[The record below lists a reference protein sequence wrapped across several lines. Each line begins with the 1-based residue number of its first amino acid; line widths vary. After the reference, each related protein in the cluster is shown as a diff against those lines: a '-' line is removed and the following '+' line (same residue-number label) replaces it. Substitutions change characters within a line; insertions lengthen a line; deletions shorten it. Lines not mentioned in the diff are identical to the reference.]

1 MICPCEKVLH
11 TLLANFQSW
20 RVYEIEKAV
29 KRCSIDAVDEDLFL
43 FALSM
48 LVCEHGIKIRTARRQ
63 DYLVGREISI
73 VNTEDNITK
82 IIVIS
87 ESFHAAEEGWGMIIG
102 GEKEAVCIYVQ

>member
-11 TLLANFQSW
+11 ALLANFQSW
-20 RVYEIEKAV
+20 RVYKIEKAL
-29 KRCSIDAVDEDLFL
+29 KRWCIDTIDEDLFL

-48 LVCEHGIKIRTARRQ
+48 LVREHGIKIWTARRQ

-73 VNTEDNITK
+73 VNTEDDITK

-87 ESFHAAEEGWGMIIG
+87 QSLHAAEEGWGMLIG